1 MEKEEMV
8 TKEETWMYIRS
19 IEPTPSPN
27 TMKINLSEAAAGAST
42 TYQEKNKAEAPT
54 FIQQLFDIEGIKQV
68 YHVGD
73 FLAVDRY
80 PKADWKA
87 ILPQIRKQ
95 FGEEPDEQAKAN
107 NLHDG
112 YGEVQV
118 QIQMF
123 KGIPMQVKV
132 SDGEEEVREGLP
144 DRFAQAVAQ
153 AQLPNDNVVLERK
166 WEEQA
171 PRYGE
176 LATIAKE
183 VAAEISAAYPE
194 ARLDSLIKLAK
205 GEKAA
210 AESFAARFKEVTLE
224 MLQAEDWRD
233 RYAALEQMDP
243 KEKDLP
249 VLEKALTDEKA
260 SIRRLATMYLGMIET
275 ESVLPLLE
283 KALKDPSVTVRRTA
297 GDCMSDIGS
306 EKAIPAMI
314 ESLKDESKI
323 VRWRAA
329 MFLYEVGTEEAVPAL
344 KEAEDDPEFEVA
356 LQVKMALARIQGGE
370 EAKGS
375 VWKQMTE
382 ARKG

>member
-1 MEKEEMV
+1 
-8 TKEETWMYIRS
+8 MYIRS

-27 TMKINLSEAAAGAST
+27 TMKINLSEAAAGTST

-54 FIQQLFDIEGIKQV
+54 FIQQLFEIEGIKQV

-80 PKADWKA
+80 PKADWKV

-95 FGEEPDEQAKAN
+95 FGEEPDGQAKAN
-107 NLHDG
+107 NPHDG

-171 PRYGE
+171 TRYGE

-194 ARLDSLIKLAK
+194 ARIDSLIKLAK

-329 MFLYEVGTEEAVPAL
+329 MFLYEVGTEEAVSAL